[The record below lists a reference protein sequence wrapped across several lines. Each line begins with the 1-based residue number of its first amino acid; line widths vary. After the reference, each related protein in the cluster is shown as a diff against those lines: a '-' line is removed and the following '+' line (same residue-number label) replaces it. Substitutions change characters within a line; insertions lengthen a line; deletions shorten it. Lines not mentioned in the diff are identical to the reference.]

1 MSEQKTDVPC
11 KDSATSS
18 NDVGQAEEWTSIS
31 REDAT
36 PDEHPVVSIEGLN
49 FNENHFSNPIRSAP
63 TVPEK
68 QEISQ
73 IIAKQEPELKSE
85 TQEALTCNSP
95 QEPTTVASQISNPTL
110 PKLGYPELR
119 SETQEALTRNS
130 PQEPTTVASQISN
143 LLLPKSESPR
153 VKLVIRSPKRN

>member
-1 MSEQKTDVPC
+1 MSEQTSDLPS
-11 KDSATSS
+11 KDSTTSPDS
-18 NDVGQAEEWTSIS
+18 VSQAEEWTSIS
-31 REDAT
+31 RDDAT
-36 PDEHPVVSIEGLN
+36 SDDQPVVSIDDLN
-49 FNENHFSNPIRSAP
+49 FNENHFSTSIRSAP

-85 TQEALTCNSP
+85 TQGALTCNSP

-119 SETQEALTRNS
+119 SETQEALTRNT

-143 LLLPKSESPR
+143 PLLAKSESPR